1 MNISTGQD
9 LQIFYTTDIGNNSPS
24 FGGYQEIANIAEFPT
39 ILQTSSVENI
49 ETYDSDY
56 SSVLTGDKAIDA
68 FPITVNYVIDEP
80 SHKFLEQAAEQQTPI
95 QVKVKYSTDEEAN
108 AESYIVLNG
117 YVSSNNLTGDKDA
130 VVQRSY
136 LFTPETV
143 VTQGFAP
150 IQPLLR
156 RSDYGLGSDG
166 IDAPQYTPA
175 TGQIAG
181 NGFIQIPA
189 AATGNPASTN
199 LIGLGFT
206 NNKNEASIVMSE
218 TGDLKLYARNQNTA
232 WTRIY
237 TSTEQDTRYA
247 RLGQP
252 ANFGNLT
259 ITGTISST
267 GTVTVPGNQGLKT
280 SPVSGASAALSS
292 EQGYGIVWRNNEP
305 FGTKA
310 NEWFGISP
318 NSQLQFRQA
327 NDTTSGQWT
336 VRNVYHEGFKPSKS
350 DVGLS
355 NVTNDA
361 QLKIASNLNDLN
373 NKATARTN
381 LDVYSRTE
389 TINVAARYTLPIHN
403 TGTRGFLPI
412 AQIKNSGNGAGY
424 MNFTIYGANNYGY
437 SASNVDQV
445 AISCRNLSSMTAE
458 TITQIVKHVTVLQ
471 SAVSRLQIGLSPV
484 DITAGIWN
492 VYLIATNGFYSGVGM
507 EIGNVVGGGSF
518 ITGFMNDRI
527 MPAWTTTVPDNL
539 VTVAPENAITSTSV
553 IPVTNGGTG
562 ATTAAAAA
570 TNLGLGATDTVTF
583 KNIILTN
590 TQDPT
595 INLQQSIV
603 RSNSANQMV
612 LSAPAGIFIRPNG
625 DADSTKQMRYNNDGT
640 LVFSGTAITL
650 NGSLSMNGG
659 ITSNNSITL
668 TNASTDTAFT
678 TNGFKIRAT
687 PAGVAVLS
695 TVNKAINIRPVSDT
709 DATKAVVIDPA
720 TSLVNV
726 TGMGLVVDNNS
737 TFTGSITANN
747 GLILRG
753 SMRTRPVNNTDW
765 ANIGFFDTDNTTQ
778 RGALWC
784 DKDGVTGM
792 MAKGGKS
799 VTYSPDGSLNVQ
811 YGYLSVGQDISNS
824 VGEGNDGFIKAQ
836 FFNKGWMELY
846 GTNPYQENGNGQWV
860 RQINGMRLLQKGS
873 DNVAQQYM
881 VTRTGTGN
889 SGFVI
894 NQQGYG
900 KQGWFEF
907 RNDAHLTVNGT
918 DPIIE
923 VGSARFHKDGNI
935 WGDQWA
941 NGVDGYL
948 KTWLSRNGVS
958 DIRLKENF
966 AECQG
971 SALDKVRQIEFV
983 QFDWNEQTRDFK
995 NATHVN
1001 YGWKAQQLEEI
1012 DPGLITKQY
1021 GDVSLNP
1028 DLSTILPLA
1037 FKSISELDNEVQELK
1052 EENAVLKDALVKLE
1066 ERIAALEQNK

>member
-9 LQIFYTTDIGNNSPS
+9 LQIFYTSDTGNNSPS
-24 FGGYQEIANIAEFPT
+24 FGGYQEVANIAEFPT
-39 ILQTSSVENI
+39 IKQSSSVENI
-49 ETYDSDY
+49 ETYDSNY
-56 SSVLTGDKAIDA
+56 SSVLTGDKSIDA
-68 FPITVNYVIDEP
+68 FPITVNYVLDEP

-95 QVKVKYSTDEEAN
+95 QVKVKYTTDEEAN

-117 YVSSNNLTGDKDA
+117 YVQSHNLTGDKDA

-166 IDAPQYTPA
+166 IDAPQYTPT
-175 TGQIAG
+175 TGQFAG

-199 LIGLGFT
+199 LIGVGLT

-232 WTRIY
+232 WTRIF

-280 SPVSGASAALSS
+280 TPVSGASAALSS

-305 FGTKA
+305 LGTKA

-327 NDTTSGQWT
+327 NDTTSGLWT

-389 TINVAARYTLPIHN
+389 SINVAARYTLPIHN

-445 AISCRNLSSMTAE
+445 AISCRNLASMTAD
-458 TITQIVKHVTVLQ
+458 TISQIVKHVTVLQ
-471 SAVSRLQIGLSPV
+471 SGVSRLQIGLSPV

-562 ATTAAAAA
+562 ATTKEVAA

-595 INLQQSIV
+595 INLQSSII

-612 LSAPAGIFIRPNG
+612 LSAPAGIFMRPNG

-650 NGSLSMNGG
+650 NGSLAMNGG

-668 TNASTDTAFT
+668 TNASTDTSFT

-720 TSLVNV
+720 TSQVNLTGLGLYADNAATFNANV
-726 TGMGLVVDNNS
+726 T
-737 TFTGSITANN
+737 INN
-747 GLILRG
+747 GLALR
-753 SMRTRPVNNTDW
+753 SSIRIRPVNNTDW
-765 ANIGFFDTDNTTQ
+765 ANIGFFDADNTTQ
-778 RGALWC
+778 RGALWS
-784 DKDGVTGM
+784 DQTGTVGM

-799 VTYSPDGSLNVQ
+799 VSYSTNGAFNVT

-836 FFNKGWMELY
+836 YFNKGFMELY
-846 GTNPYQENGNGQWV
+846 GSNSYQENGNGQWV
-860 RQINGMRLLQKGS
+860 RQLNGIKMIQKGT
-873 DNVAQQYM
+873 DNLTQHYM
-881 VTRTGTGN
+881 VQRTGTGN

-900 KQGWFEF
+900 KQLWTEF
-907 RNDAHLTVNGT
+907 RNDGHVTINGT
-918 DPIIE
+918 DPQLE
-923 VGSARFHKDGNI
+923 VGGANFYADGNVS
-935 WGDQWA
+935 GSKWA
-941 NGVDGYL
+941 NQGGGQWNQYL
-948 KTWLSRNGVS
+948 SNWLGANGVS
-958 DIRLKENF
+958 DQRYKENIKPTTRI
-966 AECQG
+966 
-971 SALDKVRQIEFV
+971 ALDTVDKIQFV
-983 QFDWNEQTRDFK
+983 DFDWSEDMRGQK
-995 NATHVN
+995 NTDSVTG
-1001 YGWKAQQLEEI
+1001 GWLSQELEKI
-1012 DPGLITKQY
+1012 DP
-1021 GDVSLNP
+1021 SLVNHLFDGEFINP
-1028 DLSTILPLA
+1028 DISTVLPLA
-1037 FKSISELDNEVQELK
+1037 FKAIQELSEK
-1052 EENAVLKDALVKLE
+1052 NKALEERLQKLE
-1066 ERIAALEQNK
+1066 ELMNK

>member
-1 MNISTGQD
+1 MNISTGKD
-9 LQIFYTTDIGNNSPS
+9 LQIFYTGDTGNNSPS

-39 ILQTSSVENI
+39 IIQSSSVENI

-95 QVKVKYSTDEEAN
+95 QVKVKYTTDEEAN

-199 LIGLGFT
+199 LIGVGLT

-280 SPVSGASAALSS
+280 SPTSGASAALSS

-327 NDTTSGQWT
+327 NDTTSGLWT

-389 TINVAARYTLPIHN
+389 TINVAARYTVPPAP
-403 TGTRGFLPI
+403 TGKTYMKFGNMRT
-412 AQIKNSGNGAGY
+412 SGNAAAYANFIFYGAG
-424 MNFTIYGANNYGY
+424 NYGGTG
-437 SASNVDQV
+437 SNVDTI
-445 AISCRNLSSMTAE
+445 ALSARSLGNATNA
-458 TITQIVKHVTVLQ
+458 TIGQWVKHVRVLQ
-471 SAVSRLQIGLSPV
+471 NTNAPLQIGMVLLEDQSW
-484 DITAGIWN
+484 DI
-492 VYLIATNGFYSGVGM
+492 YLVSNGFWSGTSIEVN
-507 EIGNVVGGGSF
+507 NVVGGSTATDF
-518 ITGFMNDRI
+518 ITGFLQSRTFGT
-527 MPAWTTTVPDNL
+527 WSTTVPTGI
-539 VTVAPENAITSTSV
+539 VTITPEDIVTSNSV
-553 IPVTNGGTG
+553 IPITQGGTG

-650 NGSLSMNGG
+650 NGSLAMNGG

-678 TNGFKIRAT
+678 TNGAKFRAT
-687 PAGVAVLS
+687 PSGVAVISTTSSIFLRPKGDTDS
-695 TVNKAINIRPVSDT
+695 TVQIQYK
-709 DATKAVVIDPA
+709 
-720 TSLVNV
+720 
-726 TGMGLVVDNNS
+726 
-737 TFTGSITANN
+737 
-747 GLILRG
+747 
-753 SMRTRPVNNTDW
+753 
-765 ANIGFFDTDNTTQ
+765 
-778 RGALWC
+778 
-784 DKDGVTGM
+784 
-792 MAKGGKS
+792 
-799 VTYSPDGSLNVQ
+799 PDGSINCE
-811 YGYLSVGQDISNS
+811 GSSLSVSGTGTFGGVLNANSLNLTNALAVNQGGTGTTTAAAARTNLGLAYGNTAGTVAQGDDWRLNSISQKTGGMMNGALGVS
-824 VGEGNDGFIKAQ
+824 NGATGITLATQ
-836 FFNKGWMELY
+836 
-846 GTNPYQENGNGQWV
+846 GTW
-860 RQINGMRLLQKGS
+860 LLWNEEAGKGS
-873 DNVAQQYM
+873 GSLVVNGGG
-881 VTRTGTGN
+881 GTEGIFRVRLVN
-889 SGFVI
+889 AANTVEYSR
-894 NQQGYG
+894 
-900 KQGWFEF
+900 FEF
-907 RNDAHLTVNGT
+907 RRDSTLFASEGLRCVAGRVRAFASVAPTYVT
-918 DPIIE
+918 ID
-923 VGSARFHKDGNI
+923 
-935 WGDQWA
+935 
-941 NGVDGYL
+941 VDGL
-948 KTWLSRNGVS
+948 NKGINFFDS
-958 DIRLKENF
+958 DQRLKENILPVQEGKALSQLKLINPVSYKF
-966 AECQG
+966 KDTHWTDMNDVQHTMTGKSYSYGVIAQEIIDVIPDAVNVMDDERG
-971 SALDKVRQIEFV
+971 SMSLDPLAMIGFLLSV
-983 QFDWNEQTRDFK
+983 
-995 NATHVN
+995 
-1001 YGWKAQQLEEI
+1001 
-1012 DPGLITKQY
+1012 TK
-1021 GDVSLNP
+1021 
-1028 DLSTILPLA
+1028 DLSAQIDAMKT
-1037 FKSISELDNEVQELK
+1037 SIEELM
-1052 EENAVLKDALVKLE
+1052 
-1066 ERIAALEQNK
+1066 NK

>member
-9 LQIFYTTDIGNNSPS
+9 LQIFYTGDTGNNSPS

-39 ILQTSSVENI
+39 IIQSSSVENI

-95 QVKVKYSTDEEAN
+95 QVKVKYTSDEEAN

-143 VTQGFAP
+143 VTQGFAA

-199 LIGLGFT
+199 LIGVGLT

-259 ITGTISST
+259 ITGTITST

-327 NDTTSGQWT
+327 NDTTSGLWT
-336 VRNVYHEGFKPSKS
+336 VRNVYHEGFKPSKG

-355 NVTNDA
+355 NVSNDS

-373 NKATARTN
+373 NKAAARTN

-389 TINVAARYTLPIHN
+389 TVNLVARYTVPPAP
-403 TGTRGFLPI
+403 TGKTYMKFGNMRT
-412 AQIKNSGNGAGY
+412 SGNAAAYANFIFYGAG
-424 MNFTIYGANNYGY
+424 NYGGTG
-437 SASNVDQV
+437 SNVDTI
-445 AISCRNLSSMTAE
+445 ALSARSLGNATNA
-458 TITQIVKHVTVLQ
+458 TIGQWVKHVRVLQ
-471 SAVSRLQIGLSPV
+471 NTNAPLQIGMVLLEDQSW
-484 DITAGIWN
+484 DI
-492 VYLIATNGFYSGVGM
+492 YLVSNGFWSGTSIEVN
-507 EIGNVVGGGSF
+507 NVVGGSTATDF
-518 ITGFMNDRI
+518 ITGFLQSRTFGT
-527 MPAWTTTVPDNL
+527 WSTTVPTGI
-539 VTVAPENAITSTSV
+539 VTITPEDIVTSNSV
-553 IPVTNGGTG
+553 IPITQGGTG

-650 NGSLSMNGG
+650 NGSLAMNGG

-678 TNGFKIRAT
+678 TNGFKMRAT
-687 PAGVAVLS
+687 PAGVGVLS
-695 TVNKAINIRPVSDT
+695 TINKAINIRPVSDT

-720 TSLVNV
+720 TSLVNL
-726 TGMGLVVDNNS
+726 TGMGLVVDNGS
-737 TFTGSITANN
+737 TFNANVTINN
-747 GLILRG
+747 GLSLRAP
-753 SMRTRPVNNTDW
+753 MRIRPVNNTDW
-765 ANIGFFDTDNTTQ
+765 ANIGFYDADNTTQ
-778 RGALWC
+778 RGAVFC
-784 DKDGVTGM
+784 DQAGTVGM
-792 MAKGGKS
+792 MVKGGKFVS
-799 VTYSPDGSLNVQ
+799 YAVDGSFNVS
-811 YGYLSVGQDISNS
+811 YGYLSVGQNISNS
-824 VGEGNDGFIKAQ
+824 NGEGNDGFIKAQ
-836 FFNKGWMELY
+836 FFNKGWFELY

-860 RQINGMRLLQKGS
+860 RQINGMRLIQKGS
-873 DNVAQQYM
+873 DNLNQQYM

-900 KQGWFEF
+900 KQGWVEF
-907 RNDAHLTVNGT
+907 RNDAHVTINGT
-918 DPIIE
+918 DPTLE
-923 VGSARFHKDGNI
+923 VGGAMFYADGNVS
-935 WGDQWA
+935 GSKWA
-941 NGVDGYL
+941 NQGGGQWNNYL
-948 KTWLSRNGVS
+948 SNWLGANGVS
-958 DIRLKENF
+958 DQRYKENIKPTTRV
-966 AECQG
+966 
-971 SALDKVRQIEFV
+971 ALDTVDKIQFVDFDWSENMRGQKNTDSVTGGWISQELEKIDPSLVNHLFDGEFV
-983 QFDWNEQTRDFK
+983 
-995 NATHVN
+995 
-1001 YGWKAQQLEEI
+1001 
-1012 DPGLITKQY
+1012 
-1021 GDVSLNP
+1021 NP
-1028 DLSTILPLA
+1028 DISTVLPLA
-1037 FKSISELDNEVQELK
+1037 FKAIQELSEK
-1052 EENAVLKDALVKLE
+1052 NKALEERLQKLE
-1066 ERIAALEQNK
+1066 ELMNK

>member
-9 LQIFYTTDIGNNSPS
+9 LQIFYTGDTGNNSPS

-39 ILQTSSVENI
+39 IIQSSSVENI

-95 QVKVKYSTDEEAN
+95 QVKVKYTTDEEAN

-199 LIGLGFT
+199 LIGVGLT

-267 GTVTVPGNQGLKT
+267 GKMIAPASNGFQT
-280 SPVSGASAALSS
+280 ASAGDYWSSLSA
-292 EQGYGIVWRNNEP
+292 EAGYGMIWRYNSSS
-305 FGTKA
+305 TKA
-310 NEWFGISP
+310 NEFIGIDQ
-318 NSQLQFRQA
+318 NSRLVFRQA
-327 NDTTSGQWT
+327 IDNANNYKNW
-336 VRNVYHEGFKPSKS
+336 NVYHEGFKPSKS

-389 TINVAARYTLPIHN
+389 TINVAARYTLPVHN
-403 TGTRGFLPI
+403 TGSRGFLPI

-445 AISCRNLSSMTAE
+445 AISCRNISSMTAE

-471 SAVSRLQIGLSPV
+471 SSVSRLQIGLSPV
-484 DITAGIWN
+484 DIAAGIWN

-539 VTVAPENAITSTSV
+539 VTVAPENTITSTSV

-562 ATTAAAAA
+562 ATTKEVAAS
-570 TNLGLGATDTVTF
+570 NLGLGATDTVTF

-595 INLQQSIV
+595 INLQTSII
-603 RSNSANQMV
+603 SD
-612 LSAPAGIFIRPNG
+612 LP
-625 DADSTKQMRYNNDGT
+625 
-640 LVFSGTAITL
+640 
-650 NGSLSMNGG
+650 
-659 ITSNNSITL
+659 
-668 TNASTDTAFT
+668 
-678 TNGFKIRAT
+678 
-687 PAGVAVLS
+687 
-695 TVNKAINIRPVSDT
+695 PVD
-709 DATKAVVIDPA
+709 
-720 TSLVNV
+720 
-726 TGMGLVVDNNS
+726 
-737 TFTGSITANN
+737 
-747 GLILRG
+747 
-753 SMRTRPVNNTDW
+753 
-765 ANIGFFDTDNTTQ
+765 
-778 RGALWC
+778 
-784 DKDGVTGM
+784 
-792 MAKGGKS
+792 
-799 VTYSPDGSLNVQ
+799 
-811 YGYLSVGQDISNS
+811 
-824 VGEGNDGFIKAQ
+824 
-836 FFNKGWMELY
+836 
-846 GTNPYQENGNGQWV
+846 
-860 RQINGMRLLQKGS
+860 
-873 DNVAQQYM
+873 
-881 VTRTGTGN
+881 
-889 SGFVI
+889 
-894 NQQGYG
+894 
-900 KQGWFEF
+900 
-907 RNDAHLTVNGT
+907 
-918 DPIIE
+918 
-923 VGSARFHKDGNI
+923 
-935 WGDQWA
+935 
-941 NGVDGYL
+941 
-948 KTWLSRNGVS
+948 
-958 DIRLKENF
+958 
-966 AECQG
+966 
-971 SALDKVRQIEFV
+971 
-983 QFDWNEQTRDFK
+983 
-995 NATHVN
+995 
-1001 YGWKAQQLEEI
+1001 
-1012 DPGLITKQY
+1012 
-1021 GDVSLNP
+1021 
-1028 DLSTILPLA
+1028 
-1037 FKSISELDNEVQELK
+1037 
-1052 EENAVLKDALVKLE
+1052 
-1066 ERIAALEQNK
+1066 

>member
-1 MNISTGQD
+1 MNISTGKD
-9 LQIFYTTDIGNNSPS
+9 LQIFYTGDTGNNSPS

-39 ILQTSSVENI
+39 IIQSSSVENI

-117 YVSSNNLTGDKDA
+117 YFSSNNLTGDKDA

-143 VTQGFAP
+143 VTQGFAA

-189 AATGNPASTN
+189 AASGNPASTN
-199 LIGLGFT
+199 LIGVGLT

-267 GTVTVPGNQGLKT
+267 GKMIAPASNGFQT
-280 SPVSGASAALSS
+280 ASAGDYWSSLSA
-292 EQGYGIVWRNNEP
+292 EAGYGMIWRYNSSS
-305 FGTKA
+305 TKA
-310 NEWFGISP
+310 NEFIGIDQ
-318 NSQLQFRQA
+318 NSRLVFRQA
-327 NDTTSGQWT
+327 IDNANNYKNW
-336 VRNVYHEGFKPSKS
+336 NVYHEGFKPSKS

-412 AQIKNSGNGAGY
+412 AQIKNSGNGAGF

-445 AISCRNLSSMTAE
+445 AISCCNLSSMTAE

-484 DITAGIWN
+484 DIAAGIWN

-539 VTVAPENAITSTSV
+539 LTVAPENAITSTSV

-570 TNLGLGATDTVTF
+570 TNLGLGTTDTVTF
-583 KNIILTN
+583 KNLILAN
-590 TQDPT
+590 TQSPT
-595 INLQQSIV
+595 VTLQKAIIS
-603 RSNSANQMV
+603 SNSSDQLVMSSPTGV
-612 LSAPAGIFIRPNG
+612 FIRPNG
-625 DADSTKQMRYNNDGT
+625 DSNTSVQMRYNNDGT

-650 NGSLSMNGG
+650 NGSL
-659 ITSNNSITL
+659 
-668 TNASTDTAFT
+668 
-678 TNGFKIRAT
+678 
-687 PAGVAVLS
+687 
-695 TVNKAINIRPVSDT
+695 
-709 DATKAVVIDPA
+709 
-720 TSLVNV
+720 
-726 TGMGLVVDNNS
+726 
-737 TFTGSITANN
+737 
-747 GLILRG
+747 
-753 SMRTRPVNNTDW
+753 
-765 ANIGFFDTDNTTQ
+765 
-778 RGALWC
+778 
-784 DKDGVTGM
+784 
-792 MAKGGKS
+792 
-799 VTYSPDGSLNVQ
+799 
-811 YGYLSVGQDISNS
+811 
-824 VGEGNDGFIKAQ
+824 
-836 FFNKGWMELY
+836 
-846 GTNPYQENGNGQWV
+846 
-860 RQINGMRLLQKGS
+860 
-873 DNVAQQYM
+873 
-881 VTRTGTGN
+881 
-889 SGFVI
+889 
-894 NQQGYG
+894 
-900 KQGWFEF
+900 
-907 RNDAHLTVNGT
+907 
-918 DPIIE
+918 
-923 VGSARFHKDGNI
+923 
-935 WGDQWA
+935 
-941 NGVDGYL
+941 
-948 KTWLSRNGVS
+948 
-958 DIRLKENF
+958 
-966 AECQG
+966 
-971 SALDKVRQIEFV
+971 
-983 QFDWNEQTRDFK
+983 
-995 NATHVN
+995 
-1001 YGWKAQQLEEI
+1001 
-1012 DPGLITKQY
+1012 
-1021 GDVSLNP
+1021 
-1028 DLSTILPLA
+1028 
-1037 FKSISELDNEVQELK
+1037 
-1052 EENAVLKDALVKLE
+1052 
-1066 ERIAALEQNK
+1066 

>member
-1 MNISTGQD
+1 MNISTGKD
-9 LQIFYTTDIGNNSPS
+9 LQIFYTSDTGNNSPS

-39 ILQTSSVENI
+39 IIQSSSVENI

-95 QVKVKYSTDEEAN
+95 QVKVKYTTDEEAN

-156 RSDYGLGSDG
+156 QGDYGVGSNG
-166 IDAPQYTPA
+166 IDVPQYIPE
-175 TGQIAG
+175 TGKSTG

-199 LIGLGFT
+199 LIGVGLT

-280 SPVSGASAALSS
+280 SPTSGASAALSS

-327 NDTTSGQWT
+327 NDTTSGLWT

-518 ITGFMNDRI
+518 ITGFMNDRM

-570 TNLGLGATDTVTF
+570 TNLGLGATDTVTH
-583 KNIILTN
+583 KNLILAN

-595 INLQQSIV
+595 INLQQSII
-603 RSNSANQMV
+603 RSNSANQLVM
-612 LSAPAGIFIRPNG
+612 SSPAGIFIRPNG
-625 DADSTKQMRYNNDGT
+625 DADSTKQLRFDNNGT
-640 LVFSGTAITL
+640 LTLSGTSMVL
-650 NGSLSMNGG
+650 NGSLAMNGV
-659 ITSNNSITL
+659 ITSNNNITL
-668 TNASTDTAFT
+668 TNSSTDTAFT
-678 TNGFKIRAT
+678 TNGAKFRAT
-687 PAGVAVLS
+687 PSGVAVISTTSSIFLRPKGDTDS
-695 TVNKAINIRPVSDT
+695 TVQIQYKSDGSITCEGSSLSVSGAGT
-709 DATKAVVIDPA
+709 FGGVLNANSLNLTNALAVNQGGTGAATAAAARTNLGLAYGNAAGTVAQGNDWRLNSISQKTGGMMSGGVGVNNGTTGIDLA
-720 TSLVNV
+720 TQGTWLLWNEE
-726 TGMGLVVDNNS
+726 TGSG
-737 TFTGSITANN
+737 TGSIVVN
-747 GLILRG
+747 GGSGTGHFRVRLIN
-753 SMRTRPVNNTDW
+753 SNNTSEY
-765 ANIGFFDTDNTTQ
+765 A
-778 RGALWC
+778 R
-784 DKDGVTGM
+784 
-792 MAKGGKS
+792 
-799 VTYSPDGSLNVQ
+799 
-811 YGYLSVGQDISNS
+811 
-824 VGEGNDGFIKAQ
+824 
-836 FFNKGWMELY
+836 
-846 GTNPYQENGNGQWV
+846 
-860 RQINGMRLLQKGS
+860 
-873 DNVAQQYM
+873 
-881 VTRTGTGN
+881 
-889 SGFVI
+889 
-894 NQQGYG
+894 
-900 KQGWFEF
+900 FEF
-907 RNDAHLTVNGT
+907 RRDSTLVIPEGMRC
-918 DPIIE
+918 
-923 VGSARFHKDGNI
+923 VGGRVRAFASVAPTYVTID
-935 WGDQWA
+935 
-941 NGVDGYL
+941 VDGAN
-948 KTWLSRNGVS
+948 KGINFFDS
-958 DIRLKENF
+958 DKRLKENILPVREGKALSQLKLINPVSYKF
-966 AECQG
+966 KDTYWTDMNDVQHTMTGKSYSYGVIAQEIIDVIPDAVNIMEDERG
-971 SALDKVRQIEFV
+971 SMSLDPLAMIGFLLSV
-983 QFDWNEQTRDFK
+983 
-995 NATHVN
+995 
-1001 YGWKAQQLEEI
+1001 
-1012 DPGLITKQY
+1012 TK
-1021 GDVSLNP
+1021 
-1028 DLSTILPLA
+1028 DLSAQIDAMKT
-1037 FKSISELDNEVQELK
+1037 SIEELM
-1052 EENAVLKDALVKLE
+1052 
-1066 ERIAALEQNK
+1066 NK

>member
-9 LQIFYTTDIGNNSPS
+9 LQIFYTGDTGNNSPS
-24 FGGYQEIANIAEFPT
+24 FGGYQEIANIAGFPT
-39 ILQTSSVENI
+39 IIQSSSVENI

-95 QVKVKYSTDEEAN
+95 QVKVKYTSDEEAN

-189 AATGNPASTN
+189 AGTGNPASTN
-199 LIGLGFT
+199 LIGVGLT

-327 NDTTSGQWT
+327 NDTTSGQFT

-381 LDVYSRTE
+381 LDVYSRNE
-389 TINVAARYTLPIHN
+389 TVNLTARYTLPVHN
-403 TGTRGFLPI
+403 TPNRGYLKI
-412 AQIKNSGNGAGY
+412 AQIKNSGNGAGH
-424 MNFTIYGANNYGY
+424 FDITVYGANNYGNIG
-437 SASNVDQV
+437 ANVDYV
-445 AISCRNLSSMTAE
+445 SISARGLAGATDVNISNY
-458 TITQIVKHVTVLQ
+458 VKHTTKLAV
-471 SAVSRLQIGLSPV
+471 SASRLQIGMVPI
-484 DITAGIWN
+484 DTTAGIWD
-492 VYLIATNGFYSGVGM
+492 VYLVSILGYWSGTGI
-507 EIGNVVGGGSF
+507 EINNVTGSGTF
-518 ITGFMNDRI
+518 VTGFVSDRV
-527 MPAWTTTVPDNL
+527 MAAWTTTAPTDIVL
-539 VTVAPENAITSTSV
+539 VAPENEITSNSI
-553 IPVTNGGTG
+553 IPITQGGTG

-570 TNLGLGATDTVTF
+570 TNLGLGATDTVTH
-583 KNIILTN
+583 KNLILAN

-595 INLQQSIV
+595 ITLQQSIV
-603 RSNSANQMV
+603 RSNSSNQMI

-625 DADSTKQMRYNNDGT
+625 DDSTKQMRYNNDGT
-640 LVFSGTAITL
+640 LVFSGAAITL
-650 NGSLSMNGG
+650 NGSLAMNGG
-659 ITSNNSITL
+659 ITSNNSIAL

-678 TNGFKIRAT
+678 TNGAKFRAT
-687 PAGVAVLS
+687 PSGVAVISTTSSIFLRPKGDTDS
-695 TVNKAINIRPVSDT
+695 TVQIQYKSDGSINCEGSSLSVSGTGTFGCVLNANSLNLTNALAVNQGGTGTTTAAAARTNLGLAYGNAAGTVAQGDDWRLNSISQKT
-709 DATKAVVIDPA
+709 GGMMNGALGVSNGATGITLA
-720 TSLVNV
+720 TQGTWLLWNEEAGKGSGSLVVNGGGGTEGIFRV
-726 TGMGLVVDNNS
+726 RLVNA
-737 TFTGSITANN
+737 AN
-747 GLILRG
+747 
-753 SMRTRPVNNTDW
+753 TVE
-765 ANIGFFDTDNTTQ
+765 
-778 RGALWC
+778 
-784 DKDGVTGM
+784 
-792 MAKGGKS
+792 
-799 VTYSPDGSLNVQ
+799 YS
-811 YGYLSVGQDISNS
+811 
-824 VGEGNDGFIKAQ
+824 
-836 FFNKGWMELY
+836 
-846 GTNPYQENGNGQWV
+846 
-860 RQINGMRLLQKGS
+860 R
-873 DNVAQQYM
+873 
-881 VTRTGTGN
+881 
-889 SGFVI
+889 
-894 NQQGYG
+894 
-900 KQGWFEF
+900 FEF
-907 RNDAHLTVNGT
+907 RRDSTLFASEGLRCVAGRVRAFASVAPTYVT
-918 DPIIE
+918 ID
-923 VGSARFHKDGNI
+923 
-935 WGDQWA
+935 
-941 NGVDGYL
+941 VDGL
-948 KTWLSRNGVS
+948 NKGINFFDS
-958 DIRLKENF
+958 DQRLKENILPVQEGKALSQLKLINPVSYKF
-966 AECQG
+966 KDTHWTDMNDVQHAMTGKSYSYGVIAQEIIDVIPDAVNVMDDERG
-971 SALDKVRQIEFV
+971 SMSLDPLAMIGFLLSV
-983 QFDWNEQTRDFK
+983 
-995 NATHVN
+995 
-1001 YGWKAQQLEEI
+1001 
-1012 DPGLITKQY
+1012 TK
-1021 GDVSLNP
+1021 
-1028 DLSTILPLA
+1028 DLSAQIDAMKT
-1037 FKSISELDNEVQELK
+1037 SIEELM
-1052 EENAVLKDALVKLE
+1052 
-1066 ERIAALEQNK
+1066 NK

>member
-9 LQIFYTTDIGNNSPS
+9 LQIFYTGDTGNNSPS

-39 ILQTSSVENI
+39 IIQSSSVENI

-95 QVKVKYSTDEEAN
+95 QVKVKYTTDEEAN

-199 LIGLGFT
+199 LIGVGLT

-267 GTVTVPGNQGLKT
+267 GKMIAPASNGFQT
-280 SPVSGASAALSS
+280 ASAGDYWSSLSA
-292 EQGYGIVWRNNEP
+292 EAGYGMIWRYNSSS
-305 FGTKA
+305 TKA
-310 NEWFGISP
+310 NEFLGIDQ
-318 NSQLQFRQA
+318 NSKLVFRQA
-327 NDTTSGQWT
+327 IDNANNYKNW
-336 VRNVYHEGFKPSKS
+336 NVYHEGFKPSKS

-412 AQIKNSGNGAGY
+412 AQIKNSGNGAGF

-445 AISCRNLSSMTAE
+445 AISCRNISSMTAE

-471 SAVSRLQIGLSPV
+471 SSVSRLQIGLSPV
-484 DITAGIWN
+484 DIAAGIWN

-539 VTVAPENAITSTSV
+539 VTVAPENTITSTSV

-562 ATTAAAAA
+562 ATTKEVAAS
-570 TNLGLGATDTVTF
+570 NLGLGATDTVTF

-595 INLQQSIV
+595 INLQTSII
-603 RSNSANQMV
+603 SD
-612 LSAPAGIFIRPNG
+612 LP
-625 DADSTKQMRYNNDGT
+625 
-640 LVFSGTAITL
+640 
-650 NGSLSMNGG
+650 
-659 ITSNNSITL
+659 
-668 TNASTDTAFT
+668 
-678 TNGFKIRAT
+678 
-687 PAGVAVLS
+687 
-695 TVNKAINIRPVSDT
+695 PVD
-709 DATKAVVIDPA
+709 
-720 TSLVNV
+720 
-726 TGMGLVVDNNS
+726 
-737 TFTGSITANN
+737 
-747 GLILRG
+747 
-753 SMRTRPVNNTDW
+753 
-765 ANIGFFDTDNTTQ
+765 
-778 RGALWC
+778 
-784 DKDGVTGM
+784 
-792 MAKGGKS
+792 
-799 VTYSPDGSLNVQ
+799 
-811 YGYLSVGQDISNS
+811 
-824 VGEGNDGFIKAQ
+824 
-836 FFNKGWMELY
+836 
-846 GTNPYQENGNGQWV
+846 
-860 RQINGMRLLQKGS
+860 
-873 DNVAQQYM
+873 
-881 VTRTGTGN
+881 
-889 SGFVI
+889 
-894 NQQGYG
+894 
-900 KQGWFEF
+900 
-907 RNDAHLTVNGT
+907 
-918 DPIIE
+918 
-923 VGSARFHKDGNI
+923 
-935 WGDQWA
+935 
-941 NGVDGYL
+941 
-948 KTWLSRNGVS
+948 
-958 DIRLKENF
+958 
-966 AECQG
+966 
-971 SALDKVRQIEFV
+971 
-983 QFDWNEQTRDFK
+983 
-995 NATHVN
+995 
-1001 YGWKAQQLEEI
+1001 
-1012 DPGLITKQY
+1012 
-1021 GDVSLNP
+1021 
-1028 DLSTILPLA
+1028 
-1037 FKSISELDNEVQELK
+1037 
-1052 EENAVLKDALVKLE
+1052 
-1066 ERIAALEQNK
+1066 

>member
-1 MNISTGQD
+1 MNISTGKD
-9 LQIFYTTDIGNNSPS
+9 LQIFYTSDTGNNSPS
-24 FGGYQEIANIAEFPT
+24 FGGYQEVANIAEFPT
-39 ILQTSSVENI
+39 IKQSSSVENL
-49 ETYDSDY
+49 ETYNSDY
-56 SSVLTGDKAIDA
+56 SSVLTGDKSIDA

-95 QVKVKYSTDEEAN
+95 QVKVKYTTDEEAN

-117 YVSSNNLTGDKDA
+117 YVQSHNLTGDKDA

-199 LIGLGFT
+199 LIGVGLT

-247 RLGQP
+247 RLDQP

-267 GTVTVPGNQGLKT
+267 GTVTVPGNQGIKT
-280 SPVSGASAALSS
+280 APVNGASAALSS
-292 EQGYGIVWRNNEP
+292 EQGYGIIWRNNEP
-305 FGTKA
+305 LGTKA
-310 NEWFGISP
+310 NEWFGINP

-327 NDTTSGQWT
+327 NDTTSGLWT

-355 NVTNDA
+355 NVLNSA
-361 QLKIASNLNDLN
+361 QLTVANNLSDLS
-373 NKATARTN
+373 NKAT
-381 LDVYSRTE
+381 SR
-389 TINVAARYTLPIHN
+389 
-403 TGTRGFLPI
+403 
-412 AQIKNSGNGAGY
+412 
-424 MNFTIYGANNYGY
+424 
-437 SASNVDQV
+437 
-445 AISCRNLSSMTAE
+445 
-458 TITQIVKHVTVLQ
+458 
-471 SAVSRLQIGLSPV
+471 
-484 DITAGIWN
+484 
-492 VYLIATNGFYSGVGM
+492 
-507 EIGNVVGGGSF
+507 
-518 ITGFMNDRI
+518 
-527 MPAWTTTVPDNL
+527 
-539 VTVAPENAITSTSV
+539 
-553 IPVTNGGTG
+553 
-562 ATTAAAAA
+562 
-570 TNLGLGATDTVTF
+570 TNLGLGNAATLNTGTSTGNVVTVGDYGLGAFVTASSDTDLNTLKDGSFCTVVTNPVNAPTGATGTWFLQVLTWNSGGTPPVGYRCTQILYGYGASGSFSGRNFTRSYLGGDNWSAWNKIVSEDTTNTFSSLNTFNSTVRINANTEFDNGRTISF
-583 KNIILTN
+583 KNTTGTNLGILTLTSSN
-590 TQDPT
+590 AVGIGSTAVPIS
-595 INLQQSIV
+595 INS
-603 RSNSANQMV
+603 SANPTVRVGSTNYTMYHTGNKPTADDV
-612 LSAPAGIFIRPNG
+612 GLGSTSTPTFASVNLVSTS
-625 DADSTKQMRYNNDGT
+625 DAAVN
-640 LVFSGTAITL
+640 
-650 NGSLSMNGG
+650 MNGVILRG
-659 ITSNNSITL
+659 
-668 TNASTDTAFT
+668 NAQ
-678 TNGFKIRAT
+678 GQ
-687 PAGVAVLS
+687 AVLS
-695 TVNKAINIRPVSDT
+695 TANKPINIRPKGDA
-709 DATKAVVIDPA
+709 DATQAVVIDPA
-720 TSLVNV
+720 TAQVNLTGLGLYTANAATFNANV
-726 TGMGLVVDNNS
+726 T
-737 TFTGSITANN
+737 INN
-747 GLILRG
+747 GLALRG

-784 DKDGVTGM
+784 DKDGVMGM

-799 VTYSPDGSLNVQ
+799 VTYSSDGLLNVQ

-824 VGEGNDGFIKAQ
+824 VGEGNDSFIKAQ

-966 AECQG
+966 AECEG

-1052 EENAVLKDALVKLE
+1052 SENAVLKDALVKLE

>member
-1 MNISTGQD
+1 MNISTGKD
-9 LQIFYTTDIGNNSPS
+9 LQIFYTGDTGNNSPS

-39 ILQTSSVENI
+39 IIQSSSVENI

-117 YVSSNNLTGDKDA
+117 YFSSNNLTGDKDA

-143 VTQGFAP
+143 VTQGFAA

-189 AATGNPASTN
+189 AASGNPASTN
-199 LIGLGFT
+199 LIGVGLT

-267 GTVTVPGNQGLKT
+267 GKMIAPASNGFQT
-280 SPVSGASAALSS
+280 ASAGDYWSSLSA
-292 EQGYGIVWRNNEP
+292 EAGYGMIWRYNSSS
-305 FGTKA
+305 TKA
-310 NEWFGISP
+310 NEFIGIDQ
-318 NSQLQFRQA
+318 NSRLVFRQA
-327 NDTTSGQWT
+327 IDNANNYKNW
-336 VRNVYHEGFKPSKS
+336 NVYHEGFKPSKS

-412 AQIKNSGNGAGY
+412 AQIKNSGNGAGF

-445 AISCRNLSSMTAE
+445 AISCCNLSSMTAE

-484 DITAGIWN
+484 DIAAGIWN

-539 VTVAPENAITSTSV
+539 LTVAPENAITSTSV

-570 TNLGLGATDTVTF
+570 TNLGLGTTDTVTF
-583 KNIILTN
+583 KNLILAN
-590 TQDPT
+590 TQSPT
-595 INLQQSIV
+595 
-603 RSNSANQMV
+603 
-612 LSAPAGIFIRPNG
+612 
-625 DADSTKQMRYNNDGT
+625 
-640 LVFSGTAITL
+640 
-650 NGSLSMNGG
+650 
-659 ITSNNSITL
+659 
-668 TNASTDTAFT
+668 
-678 TNGFKIRAT
+678 
-687 PAGVAVLS
+687 
-695 TVNKAINIRPVSDT
+695 
-709 DATKAVVIDPA
+709 
-720 TSLVNV
+720 
-726 TGMGLVVDNNS
+726 
-737 TFTGSITANN
+737 
-747 GLILRG
+747 
-753 SMRTRPVNNTDW
+753 
-765 ANIGFFDTDNTTQ
+765 
-778 RGALWC
+778 
-784 DKDGVTGM
+784 
-792 MAKGGKS
+792 
-799 VTYSPDGSLNVQ
+799 
-811 YGYLSVGQDISNS
+811 
-824 VGEGNDGFIKAQ
+824 
-836 FFNKGWMELY
+836 
-846 GTNPYQENGNGQWV
+846 
-860 RQINGMRLLQKGS
+860 
-873 DNVAQQYM
+873 
-881 VTRTGTGN
+881 
-889 SGFVI
+889 
-894 NQQGYG
+894 
-900 KQGWFEF
+900 
-907 RNDAHLTVNGT
+907 
-918 DPIIE
+918 
-923 VGSARFHKDGNI
+923 
-935 WGDQWA
+935 
-941 NGVDGYL
+941 
-948 KTWLSRNGVS
+948 
-958 DIRLKENF
+958 
-966 AECQG
+966 
-971 SALDKVRQIEFV
+971 
-983 QFDWNEQTRDFK
+983 
-995 NATHVN
+995 
-1001 YGWKAQQLEEI
+1001 
-1012 DPGLITKQY
+1012 
-1021 GDVSLNP
+1021 
-1028 DLSTILPLA
+1028 
-1037 FKSISELDNEVQELK
+1037 
-1052 EENAVLKDALVKLE
+1052 
-1066 ERIAALEQNK
+1066 

>member
-1 MNISTGQD
+1 MNISTGKD
-9 LQIFYTTDIGNNSPS
+9 LQIFYTGDTGNNSPS

-39 ILQTSSVENI
+39 IIQSSSVENI

-117 YVSSNNLTGDKDA
+117 YFSSNNLTGDKDA

-143 VTQGFAP
+143 VTQGFAA

-189 AATGNPASTN
+189 AASGNPASTN
-199 LIGLGFT
+199 LIGVGLT

-267 GTVTVPGNQGLKT
+267 GKMIAPASNGFQT
-280 SPVSGASAALSS
+280 ASAGDYWSSLSA
-292 EQGYGIVWRNNEP
+292 EAGYGMIWRYNSSS
-305 FGTKA
+305 TKA
-310 NEWFGISP
+310 NEFIGIDQ
-318 NSQLQFRQA
+318 NSRLVFRQA
-327 NDTTSGQWT
+327 IDNANNYKNW
-336 VRNVYHEGFKPSKS
+336 NVYHEGFKPSKS

-412 AQIKNSGNGAGY
+412 AQIKNSGNGAGF
-424 MNFTIYGANNYGY
+424 MNFTIYGANNYRY

-445 AISCRNLSSMTAE
+445 AISCCNLSSMTAE

-484 DITAGIWN
+484 DIAAGIWN

-539 VTVAPENAITSTSV
+539 LTVAPENAITSTSV

-570 TNLGLGATDTVTF
+570 TNLGLGTTDTVTF
-583 KNIILTN
+583 KNLILAN
-590 TQDPT
+590 TQSPT
-595 INLQQSIV
+595 VTLQKAIIS
-603 RSNSANQMV
+603 SNSSDQLVMSSPTGV
-612 LSAPAGIFIRPNG
+612 FIRPNG
-625 DADSTKQMRYNNDGT
+625 DSNTSVQMRYNNDGT

-650 NGSLSMNGG
+650 NGSLAMNGG

-668 TNASTDTAFT
+668 TNGSTDTAFT
-678 TNGFKIRAT
+678 TNGAKFRAN
-687 PAGVAVLS
+687 PSGVAVISTTSSIFLRPKGDTDS
-695 TVNKAINIRPVSDT
+695 TVQIQYKSD
-709 DATKAVVIDPA
+709 
-720 TSLVNV
+720 
-726 TGMGLVVDNNS
+726 
-737 TFTGSITANN
+737 GSITCE
-747 GLILRG
+747 G
-753 SMRTRPVNNTDW
+753 SSLSVS
-765 ANIGFFDTDNTTQ
+765 
-778 RGALWC
+778 
-784 DKDGVTGM
+784 GVLT
-792 MAKGGKS
+792 AK
-799 VTYSPDGSLNVQ
+799 SLNLTNALAVNQ
-811 YGYLSVGQDISNS
+811 GGTGATSAADARTNLGVAYGNTAGTVAQ
-824 VGEGNDGFIKAQ
+824 GNDSRLNTIDGKIGGEITGAMGVNGSGNVNLTDQGTFILW
-836 FFNKGWMELY
+836 NEERG
-846 GTNPYQENGNGQWV
+846 
-860 RQINGMRLLQKGS
+860 KGS
-873 DNVAQQYM
+873 GSIVVNPGQ
-881 VTRTGTGN
+881 GTEGTFKVRLVN
-889 SGFVI
+889 SA
-894 NQQGYG
+894 NTQEYSR
-900 KQGWFEF
+900 FEF
-907 RNDAHLTVNGT
+907 RRDSTLTIPNGM
-918 DPIIE
+918 ICVAGRVRAFAS
-923 VGSARFHKDGNI
+923 VGSTYVTID
-935 WGDQWA
+935 
-941 NGVDGYL
+941 VDGAN
-948 KTWLSRNGVS
+948 KGINFFDS
-958 DIRLKENF
+958 DKRLKENILPVQ
-966 AECQG
+966 EG
-971 SALDKVRQIEFV
+971 KALSQLKLINPVSYK
-983 QFDWNEQTRDFK
+983 FK
-995 NATHVN
+995 NTYWTDMNDVQHTMTGKSYSYGVIAQEIIDVIPDAVN
-1001 YGWKAQQLEEI
+1001 VMEDERGSMSL
-1012 DPGLITKQY
+1012 DPLAMIGFLLSVTK
-1021 GDVSLNP
+1021 
-1028 DLSTILPLA
+1028 DLSVQIDAMKTTI
-1037 FKSISELDNEVQELK
+1037 EELK
-1052 EENAVLKDALVKLE
+1052 
-1066 ERIAALEQNK
+1066 NK

>member
-9 LQIFYTTDIGNNSPS
+9 LQIFYTGDTGNNSPS

-39 ILQTSSVENI
+39 IIQSSSVENI

-95 QVKVKYSTDEEAN
+95 QVKVKYTTDEEAN

-199 LIGLGFT
+199 LIGVGLT

-267 GTVTVPGNQGLKT
+267 GKMIAPASNGFQT
-280 SPVSGASAALSS
+280 ASAGDYWSSLSA
-292 EQGYGIVWRNNEP
+292 EAGYGMIWRYNSSS
-305 FGTKA
+305 TKA
-310 NEWFGISP
+310 NEFLGIDQ
-318 NSQLQFRQA
+318 NSKLVFRQA
-327 NDTTSGQWT
+327 IDNANNYKNW
-336 VRNVYHEGFKPSKS
+336 NVYHEGFKPSKS

-389 TINVAARYTLPIHN
+389 TINVAARYTLPVHN
-403 TGTRGFLPI
+403 TGSRGFLPI

-445 AISCRNLSSMTAE
+445 AISCRNISSMTAE

-471 SAVSRLQIGLSPV
+471 SSVSRLQIGLSPV
-484 DITAGIWN
+484 DIAAGIWN

-539 VTVAPENAITSTSV
+539 VTVAPENTITSTSV

-562 ATTAAAAA
+562 ATTKEVAAS
-570 TNLGLGATDTVTF
+570 NLGLGATDTVTF

-595 INLQQSIV
+595 INLQTSII

-650 NGSLSMNGG
+650 NGSLAMNGG

-678 TNGFKIRAT
+678 TNGAKFRAT
-687 PAGVAVLS
+687 PSGVAVISTTSSIFLRPKGDTDS
-695 TVNKAINIRPVSDT
+695 TVQIQYKSD
-709 DATKAVVIDPA
+709 
-720 TSLVNV
+720 
-726 TGMGLVVDNNS
+726 
-737 TFTGSITANN
+737 GSITCEGSSLSVSGVLNANSLN
-747 GLILRG
+747 LTNALAVNQGGTGATTAAAARTNLGLAYG
-753 SMRTRPVNNTDW
+753 NTAGTVAQGDDW
-765 ANIGFFDTDNTTQ
+765 RLNSISQKTGGMMN
-778 RGALWC
+778 GAL
-784 DKDGVTGM
+784 GVSNGSTGITL
-792 MAKGGKS
+792 ATQGTWLLWNEESGKGS
-799 VTYSPDGSLNVQ
+799 GSLVVN
-811 YGYLSVGQDISNS
+811 GG
-824 VGEGNDGFIKAQ
+824 GGTEGIFR
-836 FFNKGWMELY
+836 
-846 GTNPYQENGNGQWV
+846 V
-860 RQINGMRLLQKGS
+860 RLVNAANTVEYSR
-873 DNVAQQYM
+873 
-881 VTRTGTGN
+881 
-889 SGFVI
+889 
-894 NQQGYG
+894 
-900 KQGWFEF
+900 FEF
-907 RNDAHLTVNGT
+907 RRDSTLFASEGLRCVAGRVRAFASVAPTYVT
-918 DPIIE
+918 ID
-923 VGSARFHKDGNI
+923 
-935 WGDQWA
+935 
-941 NGVDGYL
+941 VDGL
-948 KTWLSRNGVS
+948 NKGINFFDS
-958 DIRLKENF
+958 DQRLKENILPVQEGKALSQLKLINPVSYKF
-966 AECQG
+966 KDTHWTDMNDVQHTMMGKSYSYGVIAQEIIDVIPDAVNVMEDERG
-971 SALDKVRQIEFV
+971 SMSLDPLAMIGFLLSV
-983 QFDWNEQTRDFK
+983 
-995 NATHVN
+995 
-1001 YGWKAQQLEEI
+1001 
-1012 DPGLITKQY
+1012 TK
-1021 GDVSLNP
+1021 
-1028 DLSTILPLA
+1028 DLSAQIDAMKT
-1037 FKSISELDNEVQELK
+1037 SIEELM
-1052 EENAVLKDALVKLE
+1052 
-1066 ERIAALEQNK
+1066 NK

>member
-117 YVSSNNLTGDKDA
+117 YVQSHNLTGDKDS

-189 AATGNPASTN
+189 AASGNPASTN
-199 LIGLGFT
+199 LIGVGLT

-267 GTVTVPGNQGLKT
+267 GKMIAPASNGFQT
-280 SPVSGASAALSS
+280 ASAGDYWSSLSA
-292 EQGYGIVWRNNEP
+292 EAGYGMIWRYNSSS
-305 FGTKA
+305 TKA
-310 NEWFGISP
+310 NEFLGIDQ
-318 NSQLQFRQA
+318 NSKLVFRQA
-327 NDTTSGQWT
+327 IDNANNYKNW
-336 VRNVYHEGFKPSKS
+336 NVYHEGFKPSKS

-389 TINVAARYTLPIHN
+389 TVNLAARYTLPVHN
-403 TGTRGFLPI
+403 SPNRGYLKI

-424 MNFTIYGANNYGY
+424 FDITVYGANNYGN
-437 SASNVDQV
+437 SGANVDYV
-445 AISCRNLSSMTAE
+445 AISARGLAGATNVNISNY
-458 TITQIVKHVTVLQ
+458 VKHTTKLAI
-471 SAVSRLQIGLSPV
+471 SASRLQIGMVPIDTTTGVWDVYLVS
-484 DITAGIWN
+484 TAGYW
-492 VYLIATNGFYSGVGM
+492 SGTGI
-507 EIGNVVGGGSF
+507 EINNVVGGDNF
-518 ITGFMNDRI
+518 VTGFVSDRV
-527 MPAWTTTVPDNL
+527 MTAWTTTAPTDIVL
-539 VTVAPENAITSTSV
+539 VEPESEITSNSV
-553 IPVTNGGTG
+553 IPISQGGTG
-562 ATTAAAAA
+562 ATTAPVAA

-612 LSAPAGIFIRPNG
+612 LSAPAGIFMRPNG
-625 DADSTKQMRYNNDGT
+625 DSDSTRQLRYDNNGALT
-640 LVFSGTAITL
+640 LTGTALTL
-650 NGSLSMNGG
+650 NGSFTMNGG

-678 TNGFKIRAT
+678 TNGAKFRAT
-687 PAGVAVLS
+687 PSGVAVISTTSSIFLRPKGDTDS
-695 TVNKAINIRPVSDT
+695 TVQIQYKSD
-709 DATKAVVIDPA
+709 
-720 TSLVNV
+720 
-726 TGMGLVVDNNS
+726 
-737 TFTGSITANN
+737 GSITCEGSSLSVSGTGTFGGTLNANTLN
-747 GLILRG
+747 LTNALAVNQGGTGAKDAATARTNLGLAYG
-753 SMRTRPVNNTDW
+753 NAAGTVAQGNDW
-765 ANIGFFDTDNTTQ
+765 RLNSISQKTG
-778 RGALWC
+778 
-784 DKDGVTGM
+784 GM
-792 MAKGGKS
+792 MAGALGVSGGSTGITLATQGTWLLWNEEAGKGS
-799 VTYSPDGSLNVQ
+799 GSLVVN
-811 YGYLSVGQDISNS
+811 GG
-824 VGEGNDGFIKAQ
+824 GGTEGNFRIRLVNDSNAVEFARFDFRRDSTLVIPEGMRCVGGRIRAFASVAPTYVTIDVDGV
-836 FFNKGWMELY
+836 NKG
-846 GTNPYQENGNGQWV
+846 
-860 RQINGMRLLQKGS
+860 INFFDS
-873 DNVAQQYM
+873 D
-881 VTRTGTGN
+881 R
-889 SGFVI
+889 
-894 NQQGYG
+894 
-900 KQGWFEF
+900 
-907 RNDAHLTVNGT
+907 
-918 DPIIE
+918 
-923 VGSARFHKDGNI
+923 
-935 WGDQWA
+935 
-941 NGVDGYL
+941 
-948 KTWLSRNGVS
+948 
-958 DIRLKENF
+958 RLKENILPVQEGKALLQLKLINPVSYKF
-966 AECQG
+966 KDTYWTDMNDVQHTMTGKSYSYGVIAQEIIDVIPDAVNVMEDERG
-971 SALDKVRQIEFV
+971 SMSLDPLAMIGFLLSV
-983 QFDWNEQTRDFK
+983 
-995 NATHVN
+995 
-1001 YGWKAQQLEEI
+1001 
-1012 DPGLITKQY
+1012 TK
-1021 GDVSLNP
+1021 
-1028 DLSTILPLA
+1028 DLSAQIDAMKT
-1037 FKSISELDNEVQELK
+1037 SIEELM
-1052 EENAVLKDALVKLE
+1052 
-1066 ERIAALEQNK
+1066 NK

>member
-9 LQIFYTTDIGNNSPS
+9 LQIFYTGDTGNNSPS

-39 ILQTSSVENI
+39 IKQSSSVENI

-130 VVQRSY
+130 AVQRSY
-136 LFTPETV
+136 LFIPETV
-143 VTQGFAP
+143 VTQGFAA

-199 LIGLGFT
+199 LIGVGLT
-206 NNKNEASIVMSE
+206 NNKNESSIVMSE

-259 ITGTISST
+259 ITGTITST
-267 GTVTVPGNQGLKT
+267 GKMIAPASNGFQT
-280 SPVSGASAALSS
+280 ASAGDYWSSLSA
-292 EQGYGIVWRNNEP
+292 EAGYGMIWRYNSSS
-305 FGTKA
+305 TKA
-310 NEWFGISP
+310 NEFLGIDQ
-318 NSQLQFRQA
+318 NSKLVFRQA
-327 NDTTSGQWT
+327 IDNANNYKNW
-336 VRNVYHEGFKPSKS
+336 NVYHEGFKPSKS

-412 AQIKNSGNGAGY
+412 AQIKNSGNGAGF

-445 AISCRNLSSMTAE
+445 AISCRNLSSMTAD
-458 TITQIVKHVTVLQ
+458 TISQIVKHVTVLQ

-484 DITAGIWN
+484 DIAAGIWN

-539 VTVAPENAITSTSV
+539 VTVAPENTITSTSV

-650 NGSLSMNGG
+650 NGSLAMNGG
-659 ITSNNSITL
+659 ITSNNNITL

-678 TNGFKIRAT
+678 TNGAKFRAT
-687 PAGVAVLS
+687 PSGVAVISTTSSIFLRPKGDTDS
-695 TVNKAINIRPVSDT
+695 TVQIQYKSD
-709 DATKAVVIDPA
+709 
-720 TSLVNV
+720 
-726 TGMGLVVDNNS
+726 
-737 TFTGSITANN
+737 GSITCEGSSLSVSGVLNANSLN
-747 GLILRG
+747 LTNALAVNQGGTGATTAAAARTNLGLAYG
-753 SMRTRPVNNTDW
+753 NTAGTVAQGDDW
-765 ANIGFFDTDNTTQ
+765 RLNSISQKTGGMMN
-778 RGALWC
+778 GAL
-784 DKDGVTGM
+784 GVSNGSTGITL
-792 MAKGGKS
+792 ATQGTWLLWNEESGKGS
-799 VTYSPDGSLNVQ
+799 GSLVVN
-811 YGYLSVGQDISNS
+811 GG
-824 VGEGNDGFIKAQ
+824 GGTEGIFR
-836 FFNKGWMELY
+836 
-846 GTNPYQENGNGQWV
+846 V
-860 RQINGMRLLQKGS
+860 RLVNAANTVEYSR
-873 DNVAQQYM
+873 
-881 VTRTGTGN
+881 
-889 SGFVI
+889 
-894 NQQGYG
+894 
-900 KQGWFEF
+900 FEF
-907 RNDAHLTVNGT
+907 RRDSTLFASEGLRCVAGRVRAFASVAPTYVT
-918 DPIIE
+918 ID
-923 VGSARFHKDGNI
+923 
-935 WGDQWA
+935 
-941 NGVDGYL
+941 VDGL
-948 KTWLSRNGVS
+948 NKGINFFDS
-958 DIRLKENF
+958 DQRLKENILPVQEGKALSQLKLINPVSYKF
-966 AECQG
+966 KDTHWTDMNDVQHTMMGKSYSYGVIAQEIIDVIPDAVNVMEDERG
-971 SALDKVRQIEFV
+971 SMSLDPLAMIGFLLSV
-983 QFDWNEQTRDFK
+983 
-995 NATHVN
+995 
-1001 YGWKAQQLEEI
+1001 
-1012 DPGLITKQY
+1012 TK
-1021 GDVSLNP
+1021 
-1028 DLSTILPLA
+1028 DLSAQIDAMKT
-1037 FKSISELDNEVQELK
+1037 SIEELM
-1052 EENAVLKDALVKLE
+1052 
-1066 ERIAALEQNK
+1066 NK

>member
-9 LQIFYTTDIGNNSPS
+9 LQIFYTGDTGNNSPS

-39 ILQTSSVENI
+39 IIQSSSVENI

-95 QVKVKYSTDEEAN
+95 QVKVKYTTDEEAN

-199 LIGLGFT
+199 LIGVGLT

-267 GTVTVPGNQGLKT
+267 GKMIAPASNGFQT
-280 SPVSGASAALSS
+280 ASAGDYWSSLSA
-292 EQGYGIVWRNNEP
+292 EAGYGMIWRYNSSS
-305 FGTKA
+305 TKA
-310 NEWFGISP
+310 NEFLGIDQ
-318 NSQLQFRQA
+318 NSKLVFRQA
-327 NDTTSGQWT
+327 IDNANNYKNW
-336 VRNVYHEGFKPSKS
+336 NVYHEGFKPSKS

-389 TINVAARYTLPIHN
+389 TINVAARYTLPVHN
-403 TGTRGFLPI
+403 TGSRGFLPI

-445 AISCRNLSSMTAE
+445 AISCRNISSMTAE

-471 SAVSRLQIGLSPV
+471 SSVSRLQIGLSPV
-484 DITAGIWN
+484 DIAAGIWN

-539 VTVAPENAITSTSV
+539 VTVAPENTITSTSV

-562 ATTAAAAA
+562 ATTKEVAAS
-570 TNLGLGATDTVTF
+570 NLGLGATDTVTF

-595 INLQQSIV
+595 INLQTSII
-603 RSNSANQMV
+603 SD
-612 LSAPAGIFIRPNG
+612 LP
-625 DADSTKQMRYNNDGT
+625 
-640 LVFSGTAITL
+640 
-650 NGSLSMNGG
+650 
-659 ITSNNSITL
+659 
-668 TNASTDTAFT
+668 
-678 TNGFKIRAT
+678 
-687 PAGVAVLS
+687 
-695 TVNKAINIRPVSDT
+695 PVD
-709 DATKAVVIDPA
+709 
-720 TSLVNV
+720 
-726 TGMGLVVDNNS
+726 
-737 TFTGSITANN
+737 
-747 GLILRG
+747 
-753 SMRTRPVNNTDW
+753 
-765 ANIGFFDTDNTTQ
+765 
-778 RGALWC
+778 
-784 DKDGVTGM
+784 
-792 MAKGGKS
+792 
-799 VTYSPDGSLNVQ
+799 
-811 YGYLSVGQDISNS
+811 
-824 VGEGNDGFIKAQ
+824 
-836 FFNKGWMELY
+836 
-846 GTNPYQENGNGQWV
+846 
-860 RQINGMRLLQKGS
+860 
-873 DNVAQQYM
+873 
-881 VTRTGTGN
+881 
-889 SGFVI
+889 
-894 NQQGYG
+894 
-900 KQGWFEF
+900 
-907 RNDAHLTVNGT
+907 
-918 DPIIE
+918 
-923 VGSARFHKDGNI
+923 
-935 WGDQWA
+935 
-941 NGVDGYL
+941 
-948 KTWLSRNGVS
+948 
-958 DIRLKENF
+958 
-966 AECQG
+966 
-971 SALDKVRQIEFV
+971 
-983 QFDWNEQTRDFK
+983 
-995 NATHVN
+995 
-1001 YGWKAQQLEEI
+1001 
-1012 DPGLITKQY
+1012 
-1021 GDVSLNP
+1021 
-1028 DLSTILPLA
+1028 
-1037 FKSISELDNEVQELK
+1037 
-1052 EENAVLKDALVKLE
+1052 
-1066 ERIAALEQNK
+1066 

>member
-9 LQIFYTTDIGNNSPS
+9 LQIFYTGDTGNNSPS

-39 ILQTSSVENI
+39 IIQSSSVENI

-95 QVKVKYSTDEEAN
+95 QVKVKYTTDEEAN

-117 YVSSNNLTGDKDA
+117 YVSANNLTGDKDA

-136 LFTPETV
+136 LFIPETV
-143 VTQGFAP
+143 VAQGFSA

-199 LIGLGFT
+199 LIGVGLT
-206 NNKNEASIVMSE
+206 NNNNEASIVMSE

-336 VRNVYHEGFKPSKS
+336 VRNVYHEGFKPSKG

-389 TINVAARYTLPIHN
+389 TINVAARYTVPPAPTGKTYMKFGNMRTSGNAAAYANFAFYGAGNYGGTGSNVDTIALSARSLGNATNATIGQWVKHVRVLQN
-403 TGTRGFLPI
+403 TNGPLQIGMVLLEDQSWDIYLISNGFW
-412 AQIKNSGNGAGY
+412 NGAG
-424 MNFTIYGANNYGY
+424 I
-437 SASNVDQV
+437 
-445 AISCRNLSSMTAE
+445 
-458 TITQIVKHVTVLQ
+458 
-471 SAVSRLQIGLSPV
+471 
-484 DITAGIWN
+484 
-492 VYLIATNGFYSGVGM
+492 
-507 EIGNVVGGGSF
+507 EINNVVGGSTATDF
-518 ITGFMNDRI
+518 ITGFLQSRTFGT
-527 MPAWTTTVPDNL
+527 WSTTVPTGI
-539 VTVAPENAITSTSV
+539 VTITPEDIVTSNSV
-553 IPVTNGGTG
+553 IPITQGGTG

-570 TNLGLGATDTVTF
+570 TALGLGTTDTVTHR
-583 KNIILTN
+583 NLILAN

-595 INLQQSIV
+595 ITLQQSIV

-650 NGSLSMNGG
+650 NGSLAMNGG

-668 TNASTDTAFT
+668 TNTGTDTAFT
-678 TNGFKIRAT
+678 TNGFKMRAT
-687 PAGVAVLS
+687 PSGVGVLS

-709 DATKAVVIDPA
+709 DATKAVVIDPS
-720 TSLVNV
+720 TSIVNV

-737 TFTGSITANN
+737 TFNSNVTANN
-747 GLILRG
+747 GLTLRG

-765 ANIGFFDTDNTTQ
+765 ANLGFFDADNTTQ
-778 RGALWC
+778 RGAVWC
-784 DKDGVTGM
+784 DKDGVMGM

-799 VTYSPDGSLNVQ
+799 VTYGSDGLLNVQ
-811 YGYLSVGQDISNS
+811 YGFLSVGQDISNS
-824 VGEGNDGFIKAQ
+824 VGEGNDGFIKAR
-836 FFNKGWMELY
+836 FFNKGFMEIY
-846 GTNPYQENGNGQWV
+846 GSNSYQENGNGQWV
-860 RQINGMRLLQKGS
+860 RQLNGIKMIQKGTDS
-873 DNVAQQYM
+873 LTQHYM
-881 VTRTGTGN
+881 VQRTGTGN

-900 KQGWFEF
+900 KQLWAEF
-907 RNDAHLTVNGT
+907 RNDGHVTLNGT
-918 DPIIE
+918 DPTLE
-923 VGSARFHKDGNI
+923 VGGALFYADGNVS
-935 WGDQWA
+935 GSKWA
-941 NGVDGYL
+941 NQGGGQWNNYL
-948 KTWLSRNGVS
+948 SNWLGANGVS
-958 DIRLKENF
+958 DQRYKENIKPTTRV
-966 AECQG
+966 
-971 SALDKVRQIEFV
+971 ALDTVDKIQFVDFDWSENMRGQKNTDSVTGGWISQELEKIDPSLVNHLFDGEFV
-983 QFDWNEQTRDFK
+983 
-995 NATHVN
+995 
-1001 YGWKAQQLEEI
+1001 
-1012 DPGLITKQY
+1012 
-1021 GDVSLNP
+1021 NP
-1028 DLSTILPLA
+1028 DISTVLPLA
-1037 FKSISELDNEVQELK
+1037 FKAIQELSEK
-1052 EENAVLKDALVKLE
+1052 NKALEERLQKLE
-1066 ERIAALEQNK
+1066 ELMNK

>member
-1 MNISTGQD
+1 MNISTGKD
-9 LQIFYTTDIGNNSPS
+9 LQIFYTGDTGNNSPS

-39 ILQTSSVENI
+39 IIQSSSVENI

-117 YVSSNNLTGDKDA
+117 YFSSNNLTGDKDA

-143 VTQGFAP
+143 VTQGFAA

-189 AATGNPASTN
+189 AASGNPASTN
-199 LIGLGFT
+199 LIGVGLT

-237 TSTEQDTRYA
+237 TSTEQDIRYA

-292 EQGYGIVWRNNEP
+292 EQGYGIVCRNNEP

-327 NDTTSGQWT
+327 NDTTSGLWT
-336 VRNVYHEGFKPSKS
+336 VRNVYHEGFKPSKG

-355 NVTNDA
+355 NVLNSA
-361 QLKIASNLNDLN
+361 QLTVANNLSDLN

-389 TINVAARYTLPIHN
+389 TVNLVARYTVPPAP
-403 TGTRGFLPI
+403 TGKTYMKFGNMRT
-412 AQIKNSGNGAGY
+412 SGNAAAYANFIFYGAG
-424 MNFTIYGANNYGY
+424 NYGGTG
-437 SASNVDQV
+437 SNVDTI
-445 AISCRNLSSMTAE
+445 ALSARSLGNATNA
-458 TITQIVKHVTVLQ
+458 TIGQWVKHVRVLQ
-471 SAVSRLQIGLSPV
+471 NTNGPLQIGMVLLEDQSW
-484 DITAGIWN
+484 DI
-492 VYLIATNGFYSGVGM
+492 YLVSNGFWSGASIEVN
-507 EIGNVVGGGSF
+507 NVVGGSTATDF
-518 ITGFMNDRI
+518 ITGFLQSRTFGT
-527 MPAWTTTVPDNL
+527 WSTTVPTGI
-539 VTVAPENAITSTSV
+539 VTITPEDIVTSNSV
-553 IPVTNGGTG
+553 IPITQGGTG

-678 TNGFKIRAT
+678 TNGAKFRAT
-687 PAGVAVLS
+687 PSGVAVISTTSSIFLRPKGDTDS
-695 TVNKAINIRPVSDT
+695 TVQIQYKSDGSITCEGSSLSVSGAGT
-709 DATKAVVIDPA
+709 FGGVLNANSLNLTNALAVNQGGTGAATAAAARTNLGLAYGNAAGTVAQGNDWRLNSISQKTGGMMSGGVGVNNGTTGIDLA
-720 TSLVNV
+720 TQGTWLLWNEE
-726 TGMGLVVDNNS
+726 TGSG
-737 TFTGSITANN
+737 TGSIVVN
-747 GLILRG
+747 GGSGTGHFRVRLIN
-753 SMRTRPVNNTDW
+753 SNNTSEY
-765 ANIGFFDTDNTTQ
+765 A
-778 RGALWC
+778 R
-784 DKDGVTGM
+784 
-792 MAKGGKS
+792 
-799 VTYSPDGSLNVQ
+799 
-811 YGYLSVGQDISNS
+811 
-824 VGEGNDGFIKAQ
+824 
-836 FFNKGWMELY
+836 
-846 GTNPYQENGNGQWV
+846 
-860 RQINGMRLLQKGS
+860 
-873 DNVAQQYM
+873 
-881 VTRTGTGN
+881 
-889 SGFVI
+889 
-894 NQQGYG
+894 
-900 KQGWFEF
+900 FEF
-907 RNDAHLTVNGT
+907 RRDSTLVIPEGMRC
-918 DPIIE
+918 
-923 VGSARFHKDGNI
+923 VGGRVRAFASVAPTYVTID
-935 WGDQWA
+935 
-941 NGVDGYL
+941 VDGAN
-948 KTWLSRNGVS
+948 KGINFFDS
-958 DIRLKENF
+958 DKRLKENILPVREGKALSQLKLINPVSYKF
-966 AECQG
+966 KDTYWTDMNDVQHTMTGKSYSYGVIAQEIIDVIPDAVNVMEDERG
-971 SALDKVRQIEFV
+971 SMSLDPLAMIGFLLSV
-983 QFDWNEQTRDFK
+983 
-995 NATHVN
+995 
-1001 YGWKAQQLEEI
+1001 
-1012 DPGLITKQY
+1012 TK
-1021 GDVSLNP
+1021 
-1028 DLSTILPLA
+1028 DLSAQIDAMKT
-1037 FKSISELDNEVQELK
+1037 SIEELM
-1052 EENAVLKDALVKLE
+1052 
-1066 ERIAALEQNK
+1066 NK

>member
-9 LQIFYTTDIGNNSPS
+9 LQIFYTGDTGNNSPS

-39 ILQTSSVENI
+39 IIQSSSVENI

-95 QVKVKYSTDEEAN
+95 QVKVKYTSDEEAN

-143 VTQGFAP
+143 VTQGFAA

-199 LIGLGFT
+199 LIGVGLT

-252 ANFGNLT
+252 ANFGDLT
-259 ITGTISST
+259 INGAITASGTIQGKTLST
-267 GTVTVPGNQGLKT
+267 AINQNMWGEVSAEDTVSMLWRKT
-280 SPVSGASAALSS
+280 TST
-292 EQGYGIVWRNNEP
+292 
-305 FGTKA
+305 TKA
-310 NEWFGISP
+310 NEFVGIDA
-318 NSQLQFRQA
+318 NSRLLFRQA
-327 NDTTSGQWT
+327 NDQTSNTYTNQI
-336 VRNVYHEGFKPSKS
+336 VYHTGNKPTKS
-350 DVGLS
+350 DVGLG
-355 NVTNDA
+355 NVLNST
-361 QLKIASNLNDLN
+361 QLTVANNLSDLS
-373 NKATARTN
+373 NKAT
-381 LDVYSRTE
+381 SR
-389 TINVAARYTLPIHN
+389 
-403 TGTRGFLPI
+403 
-412 AQIKNSGNGAGY
+412 S
-424 MNFTIYGANNYGY
+424 
-437 SASNVDQV
+437 
-445 AISCRNLSSMTAE
+445 
-458 TITQIVKHVTVLQ
+458 
-471 SAVSRLQIGLSPV
+471 
-484 DITAGIWN
+484 
-492 VYLIATNGFYSGVGM
+492 
-507 EIGNVVGGGSF
+507 
-518 ITGFMNDRI
+518 
-527 MPAWTTTVPDNL
+527 
-539 VTVAPENAITSTSV
+539 
-553 IPVTNGGTG
+553 
-562 ATTAAAAA
+562 
-570 TNLGLGATDTVTF
+570 NLGLGSVATLNAGSNVGDVVRVGDNGIGNFVTSSTGTDLNTLKDGSFCTVVTNPVNAPTGATGTWFLQVLTWNSGGTPPVGYRCTQILYGYGASGSFSGRNFTRSYLGGDNWSAWNKIVSEDTANTFSSLNTFNSTVRINANTEFDNGRTISF
-583 KNIILTN
+583 KNTTGTNLGILTLTSSN
-590 TQDPT
+590 AVGIGSTAVPISINSSVNPT
-595 INLQQSIV
+595 VRVGSTNYLMYHTGNKPTADDVGLGSTSTPTFASVNLVST
-603 RSNSANQMV
+603 S
-612 LSAPAGIFIRPNG
+612 
-625 DADSTKQMRYNNDGT
+625 DAAVN
-640 LVFSGTAITL
+640 
-650 NGSLSMNGG
+650 MNGVILRG
-659 ITSNNSITL
+659 
-668 TNASTDTAFT
+668 NAQ
-678 TNGFKIRAT
+678 GQ
-687 PAGVAVLS
+687 AVLS
-695 TVNKAINIRPVSDT
+695 TANKPINIRPKGDA
-709 DATKAVVIDPA
+709 DATQAVVIDPA
-720 TSLVNV
+720 TAQVNLTGLGLYTANAATFNANV
-726 TGMGLVVDNNS
+726 T
-737 TFTGSITANN
+737 INN
-747 GLILRG
+747 GLTLRG
-753 SMRTRPVNNTDW
+753 SIRTRPVNNTDW
-765 ANIGFFDTDNTTQ
+765 ANLGFFDTDNTTQ

-784 DKDGVTGM
+784 DKDGVMGM

-799 VTYSPDGSLNVQ
+799 VTYSSDGLLNVQ

-824 VGEGNDGFIKAQ
+824 VGEGNDSFIKAQ

>member
-9 LQIFYTTDIGNNSPS
+9 LQIFYTSDTGNNSPS

-39 ILQTSSVENI
+39 IIQSSSVENI
-49 ETYDSDY
+49 ETYNSDY
-56 SSVLTGDKAIDA
+56 SSVLTGDKSIDA

-95 QVKVKYSTDEEAN
+95 QVKVKYTTDEEAN

-150 IQPLLR
+150 IQPILR

-199 LIGLGFT
+199 LIGVGLT
-206 NNKNEASIVMSE
+206 NNNNEASIVMSE

-280 SPVSGASAALSS
+280 SPTSGASAALSS

-327 NDTTSGQWT
+327 NDTTSGLWT

-389 TINVAARYTLPIHN
+389 TINVAARYILPIHN

-650 NGSLSMNGG
+650 NGSLAMNGG

-720 TSLVNV
+720 TSLVNL
-726 TGMGLVVDNNS
+726 TGLGLIVDNGS
-737 TFTGSITANN
+737 TFNANVTINN
-747 GLILRG
+747 GLSLRAP
-753 SMRTRPVNNTDW
+753 MRIRPVNNTDW
-765 ANIGFFDTDNTTQ
+765 ANIGFYDADNTTQ
-778 RGALWC
+778 RGAVFC
-784 DKDGVTGM
+784 DVGGTVGM
-792 MAKGGKS
+792 MAKGGKFVS
-799 VTYSPDGSLNVQ
+799 YATNGALNVT

-824 VGEGNDGFIKAQ
+824 NGEGNDSFIKAQ
-836 FFNKGWMELY
+836 FFNKGWFELY
-846 GTNPYQENGNGQWV
+846 GTNPYQENGNGQWSSM
-860 RQINGMRLLQKGS
+860 I
-873 DNVAQQYM
+873 Y
-881 VTRTGTGN
+881 
-889 SGFVI
+889 
-894 NQQGYG
+894 
-900 KQGWFEF
+900 
-907 RNDAHLTVNGT
+907 
-918 DPIIE
+918 
-923 VGSARFHKDGNI
+923 
-935 WGDQWA
+935 
-941 NGVDGYL
+941 
-948 KTWLSRNGVS
+948 
-958 DIRLKENF
+958 
-966 AECQG
+966 
-971 SALDKVRQIEFV
+971 
-983 QFDWNEQTRDFK
+983 
-995 NATHVN
+995 
-1001 YGWKAQQLEEI
+1001 
-1012 DPGLITKQY
+1012 
-1021 GDVSLNP
+1021 
-1028 DLSTILPLA
+1028 
-1037 FKSISELDNEVQELK
+1037 
-1052 EENAVLKDALVKLE
+1052 
-1066 ERIAALEQNK
+1066 

>member
-9 LQIFYTTDIGNNSPS
+9 LQIFYTGDTGNNNPS

-39 ILQTSSVENI
+39 IIQSSWIENI

-95 QVKVKYSTDEEAN
+95 QVKVKYTTDEEAN

-143 VTQGFAP
+143 VTQGFAA

-199 LIGLGFT
+199 LIGVGLT

-252 ANFGNLT
+252 ANFG
-259 ITGTISST
+259 
-267 GTVTVPGNQGLKT
+267 TVTVPGNQGLKT
-280 SPVSGASAALSS
+280 SPTSGASAALSS

-327 NDTTSGQWT
+327 NDTTSGLWT

-403 TGTRGFLPI
+403 TGTRGFLQI

-612 LSAPAGIFIRPNG
+612 LSAPVGIFIRPNG
-625 DADSTKQMRYNNDGT
+625 DADSTKQLRFDNNGT
-640 LVFSGTAITL
+640 LTLSGTSMVL
-650 NGSLSMNGG
+650 NGSLAMNGV
-659 ITSNNSITL
+659 ITSNNNVTL

-678 TNGFKIRAT
+678 TNGAKFRAT
-687 PAGVAVLS
+687 PSGVAVISTTSSIFLRPKGDTDS
-695 TVNKAINIRPVSDT
+695 TVQIQYKSDGSITCEGSSLSVSGAGT
-709 DATKAVVIDPA
+709 FGGVLNANSLNLTNALAVNQGGTGAATAAAARTNLGLAYGNAAGTVAQGNDWRLNSISQKTGGMMSGGVGVNNGTTGIDLA
-720 TSLVNV
+720 TQGTWLLWNEE
-726 TGMGLVVDNNS
+726 TGSG
-737 TFTGSITANN
+737 TGSIVVN
-747 GLILRG
+747 GGSGTGHFRVRLIN
-753 SMRTRPVNNTDW
+753 SNNTSEY
-765 ANIGFFDTDNTTQ
+765 A
-778 RGALWC
+778 R
-784 DKDGVTGM
+784 
-792 MAKGGKS
+792 
-799 VTYSPDGSLNVQ
+799 
-811 YGYLSVGQDISNS
+811 
-824 VGEGNDGFIKAQ
+824 
-836 FFNKGWMELY
+836 
-846 GTNPYQENGNGQWV
+846 
-860 RQINGMRLLQKGS
+860 
-873 DNVAQQYM
+873 
-881 VTRTGTGN
+881 
-889 SGFVI
+889 
-894 NQQGYG
+894 
-900 KQGWFEF
+900 FEF
-907 RNDAHLTVNGT
+907 RRDSTLVIPEGMRC
-918 DPIIE
+918 
-923 VGSARFHKDGNI
+923 VGGRVRAFASVAPTYVTID
-935 WGDQWA
+935 
-941 NGVDGYL
+941 VDGAN
-948 KTWLSRNGVS
+948 KGINFFDS
-958 DIRLKENF
+958 DKRLKENILPVREGKALSQLKLINPVSYKF
-966 AECQG
+966 KDTYWTDMNDVQHTMTGKSYSYGVIAQEIIDVIPDAVNVMEDERG
-971 SALDKVRQIEFV
+971 SMSLDPLAMIGFLLSV
-983 QFDWNEQTRDFK
+983 
-995 NATHVN
+995 
-1001 YGWKAQQLEEI
+1001 
-1012 DPGLITKQY
+1012 TK
-1021 GDVSLNP
+1021 
-1028 DLSTILPLA
+1028 DLSAQIDSMKT
-1037 FKSISELDNEVQELK
+1037 SIEELM
-1052 EENAVLKDALVKLE
+1052 
-1066 ERIAALEQNK
+1066 NK

>member
-9 LQIFYTTDIGNNSPS
+9 LQIFYTGDTGNNSPS

-39 ILQTSSVENI
+39 IIQSSSVENI

-95 QVKVKYSTDEEAN
+95 QVKVKYTTDEEAN

-199 LIGLGFT
+199 LIGVGLT

-267 GTVTVPGNQGLKT
+267 GKMIAPASNGFQT
-280 SPVSGASAALSS
+280 ASAGDYWSSLSA
-292 EQGYGIVWRNNEP
+292 EAGYGMIWRYNSSS
-305 FGTKA
+305 TKA
-310 NEWFGISP
+310 NEFLGIDQ
-318 NSQLQFRQA
+318 NSKLVFRQA
-327 NDTTSGQWT
+327 IDNANNYKNW
-336 VRNVYHEGFKPSKS
+336 NVYHEGFKPSKS

-389 TINVAARYTLPIHN
+389 TINVAARYTLPVHN
-403 TGTRGFLPI
+403 TGSRGFLPI

-445 AISCRNLSSMTAE
+445 AISCRNISSMTAE

-471 SAVSRLQIGLSPV
+471 SSVSRLQIGLSPV
-484 DITAGIWN
+484 DIAAGIWN

-539 VTVAPENAITSTSV
+539 VTVAPENTITSTSV

-562 ATTAAAAA
+562 ATTKEVAAS
-570 TNLGLGATDTVTF
+570 NLGLGATDTVTF

-595 INLQQSIV
+595 INLQTSII

-650 NGSLSMNGG
+650 NGSLAMNGG

-678 TNGFKIRAT
+678 TNGAKFRAT
-687 PAGVAVLS
+687 PSGVAVISTTSSIFLRPKGDTDS
-695 TVNKAINIRPVSDT
+695 TVQIQYKSD
-709 DATKAVVIDPA
+709 
-720 TSLVNV
+720 
-726 TGMGLVVDNNS
+726 
-737 TFTGSITANN
+737 GSITCEGSSLSVSGVLNANSLN
-747 GLILRG
+747 LTNALAVNQGGTGATTAAAARTNLGLAYG
-753 SMRTRPVNNTDW
+753 NTAGTVAQGDDW
-765 ANIGFFDTDNTTQ
+765 RLNSISQKTGGMMN
-778 RGALWC
+778 GAL
-784 DKDGVTGM
+784 GVSNGSTGITL
-792 MAKGGKS
+792 ATQGTWLLWNEESGKGS
-799 VTYSPDGSLNVQ
+799 GSLVVN
-811 YGYLSVGQDISNS
+811 GG
-824 VGEGNDGFIKAQ
+824 GGTEGIFR
-836 FFNKGWMELY
+836 
-846 GTNPYQENGNGQWV
+846 V
-860 RQINGMRLLQKGS
+860 RLVNAANTVEYSR
-873 DNVAQQYM
+873 
-881 VTRTGTGN
+881 
-889 SGFVI
+889 
-894 NQQGYG
+894 
-900 KQGWFEF
+900 FEF
-907 RNDAHLTVNGT
+907 RRDSTLFASEGLRCVAGRVRAFASVAPTYVT
-918 DPIIE
+918 ID
-923 VGSARFHKDGNI
+923 
-935 WGDQWA
+935 
-941 NGVDGYL
+941 VDGL
-948 KTWLSRNGVS
+948 NKGINFFDS
-958 DIRLKENF
+958 DQRLKEN
-966 AECQG
+966 
-971 SALDKVRQIEFV
+971 
-983 QFDWNEQTRDFK
+983 
-995 NATHVN
+995 
-1001 YGWKAQQLEEI
+1001 
-1012 DPGLITKQY
+1012 
-1021 GDVSLNP
+1021 
-1028 DLSTILPLA
+1028 ILP
-1037 FKSISELDNEVQELK
+1037 VQEGKALSQLK
-1052 EENAVLKDALVKLE
+1052 LINPFSYKFKDTH
-1066 ERIAALEQNK
+1066 